1 MRDVFFFP
9 NIKINKSF
17 LNVSHLCNSQRET
30 TSETGGF
37 CFSAVETVCLLQK
50 SVGKSAVL
58 ATAKL
63 G

>member
-1 MRDVFFFP
+1 MC
-9 NIKINKSF
+9 
-17 LNVSHLCNSQRET
+17 LTCATQRET
-30 TSETGGF
+30 TSEPGGF